1 MTLFT
6 GRFSQ
11 VVGAVTVGLAL
22 CLGTLSAQAADDKK
36 PPTVSAEVA
45 KILKPAQDAAQKGDF
60 DGSFTLA
67 QQALGIAKKPYDIEV
82 SLRIALYAAG
92 KKQDFPTYATL
103 LEQLNTLDSIS
114 AEEKAKSYKPLAQI
128 YGQQKNFDKA
138 IGYAAKW
145 TQSGGGV
152 EAYTLLANLYLTQKD
167 YANAV
172 VALEH
177 AVEGRSP
184 AENEL
189 KQLNYSY
196 YQLTLAATD
205 DKTKA
210 IYKKKRWDVMET
222 LVARFLARDYVSD
235 LLLIYQEQ
243 KLDDRALLNMYRFM
257 YEKDFMTRESEFVDY
272 TDMALN
278 LVGAPAEALQVI
290 NRGIQ
295 KDLVK
300 LISKTDRNSTM
311 LAQAKQQTAEDK
323 KTIDKEA
330 QTVKTGEAAVK
341 VGLAYLG
348 LGEYQKAVDM
358 IKQGLSPDRIASV
371 KRVDDANMMLGVAY
385 VRLGKADDA
394 KAAFTA
400 AAADAR
406 MSHVAKV
413 WLSTL

>member
-1 MTLFT
+1 M
-6 GRFSQ
+6 
-11 VVGAVTVGLAL
+11 
-22 CLGTLSAQAADDKK
+22 
-36 PPTVSAEVA
+36 
-45 KILKPAQDAAQKGDF
+45 
-60 DGSFTLA
+60 
-67 QQALGIAKKPYDIEV
+67 
-82 SLRIALYAAG
+82 
-92 KKQDFPTYATL
+92 
-103 LEQLNTLDSIS
+103 
-114 AEEKAKSYKPLAQI
+114 
-128 YGQQKNFDKA
+128 
-138 IGYAAKW
+138 
-145 TQSGGGV
+145 
-152 EAYTLLANLYLTQKD
+152 
-167 YANAV
+167 
-172 VALEH
+172 
-177 AVEGRSP
+177 
-184 AENEL
+184 
-189 KQLNYSY
+189 
-196 YQLTLAATD
+196 
-205 DKTKA
+205 
-210 IYKKKRWDVMET
+210 
-222 LVARFLARDYVSD
+222 ARDYVSD

-278 LVGAPAEALQVI
+278 LGAPAEALQVI